1 MLITISKVADY
12 VGNEVKMGAWLV
24 NKRSSGK
31 IIFLQLRDGTRF
43 IQAVV
48 GKNDVSPEVW
58 ELADTLTQEAS
69 LYVTG
74 TIREDT
80 RSDSGYEL
88 SVTDLELIQQ
98 TAEYPISN
106 KEHGTDFLLDHRH
119 LWIRTNRQ
127 RAILRI
133 RAEVLKAFR
142 TYLDNDGFTAVDAPI
157 LTASACEGTTN
168 LFKTSYFDDDAY
180 LSQSGQLYVEA
191 AAMALNRVYCLGP
204 TFRAEKSKTKRHLI
218 EFWMLEP
225 EMAFVDHEESLK
237 IQEELI
243 SYVISQVLTNC
254 AYELK
259 VLERDVSKLADI
271 KPPFPRITYD
281 EAITKLNEA
290 GFSDIA
296 WGDDFGA
303 PHERAIAEFY
313 NHPVFI
319 THYPTDIKSFYMKPM
334 PDRPEVVL
342 CADLIA
348 PEGYGEIVGGSERIS
363 DLELL
368 QARFAEHKLPLD
380 TLKWYM
386 ELRQYGSVP
395 HSGFGL
401 GIERF
406 VAWMAG
412 IEHVREANPFP
423 RMLNRFYP

>member
-1 MLITISKVADY
+1 
-12 VGNEVKMGAWLV
+12 
-24 NKRSSGK
+24 
-31 IIFLQLRDGTRF
+31 
-43 IQAVV
+43 
-48 GKNDVSPEVW
+48 
-58 ELADTLTQEAS
+58 
-69 LYVTG
+69 
-74 TIREDT
+74 
-80 RSDSGYEL
+80 
-88 SVTDLELIQQ
+88 
-98 TAEYPISN
+98 
-106 KEHGTDFLLDHRH
+106 

-271 KPPFPRITYD
+271 KPPF
-281 EAITKLNEA
+281 
-290 GFSDIA
+290 
-296 WGDDFGA
+296 
-303 PHERAIAEFY
+303 
-313 NHPVFI
+313 
-319 THYPTDIKSFYMKPM
+319 
-334 PDRPEVVL
+334 
-342 CADLIA
+342 
-348 PEGYGEIVGGSERIS
+348 
-363 DLELL
+363 
-368 QARFAEHKLPLD
+368 
-380 TLKWYM
+380 
-386 ELRQYGSVP
+386 
-395 HSGFGL
+395 
-401 GIERF
+401 
-406 VAWMAG
+406 
-412 IEHVREANPFP
+412 
-423 RMLNRFYP
+423 